1 MGELTGIES
10 PDVGMFLTSSR
21 AIRQAAWMI
30 HETDLSWRIASFCV
44 SANIAQ
50 LK

>member
-1 MGELTGIES
+1 MR
-10 PDVGMFLTSSR
+10 LTSSR

-30 HETDLSWRIASFCV
+30 HETDLSWRMASFWV
-44 SANIAQ
+44 SASIPE